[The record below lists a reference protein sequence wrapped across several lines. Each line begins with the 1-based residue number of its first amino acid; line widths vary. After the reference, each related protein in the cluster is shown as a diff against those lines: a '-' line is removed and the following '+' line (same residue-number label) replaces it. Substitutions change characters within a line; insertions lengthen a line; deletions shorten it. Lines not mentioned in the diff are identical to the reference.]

1 MPLLPPCELKPIQLG
16 VKIAG
21 LESGSTAGL
30 QIGPTYKFPKRQ
42 KRNEDNMS
50 TKHDVA
56 VELAGGKRLVFETGR
71 MAKQASGAAL
81 VSTGDTVVLAT
92 AVASPD
98 PREGI
103 DFFPLT
109 VDYREYTYAGGR
121 IPGGFI
127 KREGRPSEKEILT
140 ARQIDRPIRP
150 LFPDGFRNETQVIA
164 LVFSADK
171 ENDPDVI
178 AINAAAAAVALS
190 DIPFSSTV
198 AAVRVGRVN
207 GEFVVNPTYSER
219 AATTVNIMVVGHK
232 DGIVMIEAG
241 AKQETEEVILAAIEF
256 AHGEIKKIVA
266 AIEELVAKAGKKKRE
281 FKAPEFDEAHYN
293 ELKAKIGERLTDALD
308 TKTHGKTESYALIDA
323 IKKELAAELPADD
336 PAAKKKLAHYY
347 ELLRERIFREQVTKD
362 RIRPDRRAFDEIR
375 PITIETGVL
384 PRTHGS
390 ALFTRGETQAL
401 VTATLGTADDGQR
414 LESYE
419 GEQKKNF
426 MLHYNFPPFSVGE
439 TGRMTGVGRREV
451 GHGALAER
459 AISAVLP
466 ELDESPYSMRVVSDI
481 LESNGSSSM
490 ASVCGASLALF
501 DSGIPLKGA
510 VAGIA
515 MGLVKE
521 GDDYAILT
529 DIAGAEDH
537 YGDMDFKVAGTRKGI
552 TALQM
557 DIKIGGLTREILE
570 QAMEQARRGRL
581 FLLDKMDAEL
591 DGPRKERSQYAPR
604 IETLQIPVEKIRDL
618 IGKGGATIR
627 GIVEQTGAK
636 IDVDDSGKVSVA
648 SSDGEGL
655 KKALAMINDVTA
667 VPELGKSYL
676 GKVVRLAEFGA
687 FVELFPGTDGLLHIS
702 EIAEHRVKEVKDEL
716 REGDQ
721 VMVKVLAIEGNR
733 IKLSRKALIKEQKAK
748 LAHLAPPEGGESGEE
763 APREAAP
770 REVAPRET
778 VPQVQKP
785 RHEFDERQPSSNQST
800 ILIEG
805 GDDFDEEGT
814 EEIDESTEPNFN
826 RADGAATPV
835 QAAGGSSYA
844 GGGGRP
850 EQNNR
855 RRRRRRG
862 GPPRPGGGQR

>member
-1 MPLLPPCELKPIQLG
+1 
-16 VKIAG
+16 
-21 LESGSTAGL
+21 
-30 QIGPTYKFPKRQ
+30 
-42 KRNEDNMS
+42 MS
-50 TKHDVA
+50 TKTEVA

-81 VSTGDTVVLAT
+81 VTMGETVVLAT

-98 PREGI
+98 QREGI

-150 LFPDGFRNETQVIA
+150 LFPDGFRNETQIIA

-171 ENDPDVI
+171 ENDPDVFS
-178 AINAAAAAVALS
+178 INAAAAALALS
-190 DIPFSSTV
+190 DVPFTATV
-198 AAVRVGRVN
+198 GAVRVGRVN
-207 GEFVVNPTYSER
+207 GQLVINPTYEER
-219 AATTVNIMVVGHK
+219 GDSTLNIMVVGHK
-232 DGIVMIEAG
+232 DGIVMIESG
-241 AKQETEEVILAAIEF
+241 AKEESEEAVLGAIEF
-256 AHGEIKKIVA
+256 AHEEIKKIVA
-266 AIEELVAKAGKKKRE
+266 GIEELVAKAGKQKRA
-281 FKAPEFDEAHYN
+281 FTPPAFDEAYYN
-293 ELKAKIGERLTDALD
+293 DLKAKLGDRLKDALD
-308 TKTHGKTESYALIDA
+308 TKTHGKTESYALIKQIKDEAASALSAEDA
-323 IKKELAAELPADD
+323 EG
-336 PAAKKKLAHYY
+336 KKKLATYY
-347 ELLRERIFREQVTKD
+347 ETLRERLFREQVTKD
-362 RIRPDRRAFDEIR
+362 RVRPDRRAFDEIR

-390 ALFTRGETQAL
+390 SLFTRGETQAL
-401 VTATLGTADDGQR
+401 VTATLGTLDDAQR

-459 AISAVLP
+459 AITAVLP
-466 ELDESPYSMRVVSDI
+466 DESQYSIRIVSDI

-490 ASVCGASLALF
+490 ASVCGASLALY
-501 DSGIPLKGA
+501 DAGVEITGA
-510 VAGIA
+510 VAGVA

-557 DIKIGGLTREILE
+557 DIKIGGLPREILQ
-570 QAMEQARRGRL
+570 QAMEQARQGRL

-591 DGPRKERSQYAPR
+591 GGPRVEKSKYAPR
-604 IETLQIPVEKIRDL
+604 IETLMIPTDKIRDL

-648 SSDGEGL
+648 SADADGL
-655 KKALAMINDVTA
+655 KRALEIIGNITA
-667 VPELGKSYL
+667 VPEVGKIYL

-733 IKLSRKALIKEQKAK
+733 IKLSRKALIREQKAK
-748 LAHLAPPEGGESGEE
+748 LAQQAAVEAGPVEPEPAAAPP
-763 APREAAP
+763 AP
-770 REVAPRET
+770 
-778 VPQVQKP
+778 QKP
-785 RHEFDERQPSSNQST
+785 RHEFDDKQPKSNQST

-805 GDDFDEEGT
+805 GEDFEDDDGEEFDEEN
-814 EEIDESTEPNFN
+814 EPNFN
-826 RADGAATPV
+826 RAEGAPV
-835 QAAGGSSYA
+835 GAGQVAGGS
-844 GGGGRP
+844 GGGRP
-850 EQNNR
+850 SGGGGQQNR

-862 GPPRPGGGQR
+862 GRPGPGQG

>member
-1 MPLLPPCELKPIQLG
+1 
-16 VKIAG
+16 
-21 LESGSTAGL
+21 
-30 QIGPTYKFPKRQ
+30 
-42 KRNEDNMS
+42 MS
-50 TKHDVA
+50 TKHEVA
-56 VELAGGKRLVFETGR
+56 VELAGGKLLVFETGR

-81 VSTGDTVVLAT
+81 VSTGETVVLAT

-140 ARQIDRPIRP
+140 CRQIDRPLRP
-150 LFPDGFRNETQVIA
+150 LFPDGFRNETQLIA

-171 ENDPDVI
+171 QNDPDVI

-190 DIPFSSTV
+190 DIPFNATV
-198 AAVRVGRVN
+198 GAVRVGRIN
-207 GEFVVNPTYSER
+207 GEFVANPTYAER
-219 AATTVNIMVVGHK
+219 AETTVNIMVVGHK
-232 DGIVMIEAG
+232 DGIVMIESG
-241 AKQETEEVILAAIEF
+241 AKEETEEVILAAIEF

-266 AIEELVAKAGKKKRE
+266 AIDELVSKAGKPKRK
-281 FKAPEFDEAHYN
+281 FTAPETDETYYN
-293 ELKAKIGERLTDALD
+293 ELKTKIGDRLKDALD
-308 TKTHGKTESYALIDA
+308 TKTHDKTESYALVKH
-323 IKKELAAELPADD
+323 IKDELATDLPADD

-375 PITIETGVL
+375 AISIETGVL

-401 VTATLGTADDGQR
+401 VTATLGTMDDGQR

-459 AISAVLP
+459 AITPVLP
-466 ELDESPYSMRVVSDI
+466 GPDESPYSIRIVSDI

-490 ASVCGASLALF
+490 ASVCGASLALY
-501 DSGIPLKGA
+501 DAGIALKGT
-510 VAGIA
+510 VAGVA

-557 DIKIGGLTREILE
+557 DIKIGGLTREILS

-581 FLLDKMDAEL
+581 FLLDKMDAAL
-591 DGPRKERSQYAPR
+591 DGARKERSQYAPR

-636 IDVDDSGKVSVA
+636 IDVDDTGKVSVA

-667 VPELGKSYL
+667 VPEVGKTYL

-687 FVELFPGTDGLLHIS
+687 FVEIFPGTDGLLHIS
-702 EIAEHRVKEVKDEL
+702 EIAEHRVKDVKDEL

-721 VMVKVLAIEGNR
+721 VMVKVLALEGNR
-733 IKLSRKALIKEQKAK
+733 IKLSRKALIREQKAK
-748 LAHLAPPEGGESGEE
+748 LAQSAPVETAEGE
-763 APREAAP
+763 AGPYETLPREAAP
-770 REVAPRET
+770 AAPPR
-778 VPQVQKP
+778 P
-785 RHEFDERQPSSNQST
+785 RHEFDERQPASNQST

-805 GDDFDEEGT
+805 GDDFEEEGG
-814 EEIDESTEPNFN
+814 EEFDESTEPNFN
-826 RADGAATPV
+826 RADGVTV
-835 QAAGGSSYA
+835 TAGGA
-844 GGGGRP
+844 PPATGGGAGRP
-850 EQNNR
+850 PQNNNNR
-855 RRRRRRG
+855 RRRRRR
-862 GPPRPGGGQR
+862 PGGGSGPRSN

>member
-1 MPLLPPCELKPIQLG
+1 
-16 VKIAG
+16 
-21 LESGSTAGL
+21 
-30 QIGPTYKFPKRQ
+30 
-42 KRNEDNMS
+42 MS
-50 TKHDVA
+50 TKHEVA
-56 VELAGGKRLVFETGR
+56 VELAGGKRMVFETGR

-81 VSTGDTVVLAT
+81 VTTGETVVLAT

-140 ARQIDRPIRP
+140 ARQIDRPVRP
-150 LFPDGFRNETQVIA
+150 LFPEGFRNETQIIA

-178 AINAAAAAVALS
+178 GINAAAAALALS
-190 DIPFSSTV
+190 DIPFNAIV
-198 AAVRVGRVN
+198 GAVRVGRVD
-207 GEFVVNPTYSER
+207 GEFVINPTYAER

-232 DGIVMIEAG
+232 DGIVMIESG
-241 AKQETEEVILAAIEF
+241 AKEESEEVILAAIEF
-256 AHGEIKKIVA
+256 AHTEIKKIVA
-266 AIEELVAKAGKKKRE
+266 GIEELVSKAGKPKRA
-281 FKAPEFDEAHYN
+281 FTAPEFDQAYYD
-293 ELKAKIGERLTDALD
+293 ELYAKVGERLKDALD
-308 TKTHGKTESYALIDA
+308 TKTHDKLESQSLVKQ
-323 IKKELAAELPADD
+323 IKDELAAGLPADD
-336 PAAKKKLAHYY
+336 PSAKKKLATYY
-347 ELLRERIFREQVTKD
+347 EHLRERIFREQVTKD
-362 RIRPDRRAFDEIR
+362 RVRPDRRAFDEIR
-375 PITIETGVL
+375 TITIETSVL

-419 GEQKKNF
+419 GEKKKNF

-439 TGRMTGVGRREV
+439 TGRMGGTGRREV

-459 AISAVLP
+459 AIAAVLP
-466 ELDESPYSMRVVSDI
+466 SAEESPYSIRIVSDI

-490 ASVCGASLALF
+490 ASVCGASLALY
-501 DSGIPLKGA
+501 DSGIQLKGS
-510 VAGIA
+510 VAGVA

-521 GDDYAILT
+521 GDNYAILT

-557 DIKIGGLTREILE
+557 DIKIGGLTREILQ
-570 QAMEQARRGRL
+570 QAMEQARRGRI
-581 FLLDKMDAEL
+581 FLLDKMDAVL
-591 DGPRKERSQYAPR
+591 DGPRVERSQYAPR
-604 IETLQIPVEKIRDL
+604 IETVQIPTDKIRDL

-627 GIVEQTGAK
+627 GIIEQTGAK
-636 IDVDDSGKVSVA
+636 IDVDDTGRVSVA
-648 SSDGEGL
+648 SSDADGL
-655 KKALAMINDVTA
+655 KRALAMISDITA
-667 VPELGKSYL
+667 VPEVGKVYL

-733 IKLSRKALIKEQKAK
+733 IKLSRKALIKEQRAK
-748 LAHLAPPEGGESGEE
+748 LAPPAAVEAEE
-763 APREAAP
+763 VEIDASETP
-770 REVAPRET
+770 VAPI
-778 VPQVQKP
+778 KP
-785 RHEFDERQPSSNQST
+785 RNEFDERQPKSNQST

-805 GDDFDEEGT
+805 GEDFDEEEGG
-814 EEIDESTEPNFN
+814 EEFDEENEPNFN
-826 RADGAATPV
+826 RVEGAPV
-835 QAAGGSSYA
+835 AAGQPVVAGS
-844 GGGGRP
+844 RP
-850 EQNNR
+850 PSNNNDR
-855 RRRRRRG
+855 QRRRRRRG
-862 GPPRPGGGQR
+862 GRGPRPGGGQG